1 MYVTIVLNLPQN
13 IHEKHIKCTIVNLL
27 FALTAF
33 FLYAVYVKITS
44 FSLEKNHKGLIF
56 LSQSYN
62 SSYVGFRT

>member
-33 FLYAVYVKITS
+33 FLYAVYVK
-44 FSLEKNHKGLIF
+44 NHKFFIGEK
-56 LSQSYN
+56 SQ
-62 SSYVGFRT
+62 RTYFFKSIL